1 MIGVAVWFS
10 AAVVALGDAP
20 SRAPAAPPPAARV
33 DSLFAHVDLLV
44 PESGFPNGSR
54 RFLLTAQSGE
64 RNDGDERMRLWL
76 PPSGSLLSGPLEA
89 DEGARLEC
97 GVGCEFFDSAWPA
110 EGSGAAPP
118 AGPRIVTDFAV
129 EWVAA
134 TAGAPAI
141 ALLDRSV
148 VFEPGGA
155 ADGRVRVDLA
165 CDLPAS
171 ARGAG
176 RLRFRATR
184 REGPPAEISILPTL
198 WGPRLIHRAPV
209 APPAATRRTREEV
222 VVDLL
227 DPRFAAGR
235 GGEPSA
241 LGVVTTVDRD
251 AAGLETARH
260 DEPLRRPL
268 VGVEAHF
275 ETGAGDELP
284 RGGREPA
291 LAFAASGRARFEL
304 DAEEL
309 AGARLLFE
317 PGFAQFTGSGGE
329 VLDPAR
335 AAWRVCL
342 DGRELASG
350 ALETPTRHEACGW
363 GEPVVVPLAPGAA
376 ALKHALEL
384 QVELAPFAKPAELVL
399 SREPLADDGK
409 AGATRERRLAL
420 RAPWFGLG
428 RPRIVRSREVVEAAA
443 TPAAPNV
450 LFVCIETLRADEVG
464 FGVGTRDTTPF
475 LARLAPRALVFSQ
488 ASSPAPWT
496 LPSVA
501 SYLTALHPSEHG
513 ARSELADVVP
523 ERLTTLAEAAALRAG
538 ARTFACVTN
547 DLLKRES
554 GFAAGFDSFGPFA
567 YANAAAVRRLFLDW
581 QSEAPELRFF
591 AYLHL
596 FEPHVPLNAPGWMRE
611 EFVPERLR
619 GRPLAADVKR
629 VTQTMWKGGDA
640 RAAAS
645 ELDFLRGRYRGEIRF
660 ADRQLE
666 LLFAELAR
674 RGLLERTVVVVT
686 GDHGEEFGDHRW
698 FGHGSQL
705 YEESIHVPLLLY
717 GAGIPAARVDL
728 PVESLLASRIAAAA
742 LGLTPFGSEQLPAA
756 AWPVRPSALEEALAD
771 AAVVSTTE
779 KVIDVQSRPW
789 PEKRS
794 ELAARFEP
802 RLGRVVRIGDA
813 KAIFTRPPARRLEP
827 PGPGDALELFDLA
840 RDPGELAPMHL
851 PWSEAAAGRF
861 ARFAALLAE
870 ERARDAAIP
879 TSELPADT
887 LEVLRKL
894 GYLGPGADDR

>member
-1 MIGVAVWFS
+1 MIGVAVWIS
-10 AAVVALGDAP
+10 GALLTLGD
-20 SRAPAAPPPAARV
+20 PPARV
-33 DSLFAHVDLLV
+33 DSLFAHVENLV

-97 GVGCEFFDSAWPA
+97 GVGCEFFDSVWPA

-118 AGPRIVTDFAV
+118 GGPRIVTDFAV

-134 TAGAPAI
+134 TAGAPAV
-141 ALLDRSV
+141 ALLERRV
-148 VFEPGGA
+148 VFDPASA

-165 CDLPAS
+165 CDLPAP

-176 RLRFRATR
+176 RLRFCATR
-184 REGPPAEISILPTL
+184 SEGPPAEIAILPTL

-209 APPAATRRTREEV
+209 APAPPAATRRTRDEV

-235 GGEPSA
+235 GGEPCE

-251 AAGLETARH
+251 ATGLETGRH
-260 DEPLRRPL
+260 DEPLRRPR

-291 LAFAASGRARFEL
+291 LAFAADGRARFEL

-329 VLDPAR
+329 VLAPAR
-335 AAWRVCL
+335 AAWRVSL
-342 DGRELASG
+342 DGKELASG
-350 ALETPTRHEACGW
+350 ALETPTRHDTCGW
-363 GEPVVVPLAPGAA
+363 GEPVVVPLTIGAA

-384 QVELAPFAKPAELVL
+384 QVELAAFAKPVELEL
-399 SREPLADDGK
+399 
-409 AGATRERRLAL
+409 TRERRLAL
-420 RAPWFGLG
+420 RTPWFGLG
-428 RPRIVRSREVVEAAA
+428 RPRIVRAREVVEAAA

-464 FGVGTRDTTPF
+464 FGRADPVGDASSTRDTTPF
-475 LARLAPRALVFSQ
+475 LTRLAPRALVFTQ

-513 ARSELADVVP
+513 ARSELSDVIP
-523 ERLTTLAEAAALRAG
+523 ERLVTLAEAAALRSG

-554 GFAAGFDSFGPFA
+554 GFAAGFDAFGPFA

-581 QSEAPELRFF
+581 QSEAPRSRFF

-611 EFVPERLR
+611 EFVPAELR

-629 VTQTMWKGGDA
+629 VIQTMWKGGDA

-645 ELDFLRGRYRGEIRF
+645 ELAFVRGRYRGEIRF

-674 RGLLERTVVVVT
+674 RGLLEKTVVVVT

-705 YEESIHVPLLLY
+705 YQESIHVPLLLF
-717 GAGIPAARVDL
+717 GAGVPAARIDL

-756 AWPVRPSALEEALAD
+756 AWPLRAAALEEALAD

-779 KVIDVQSRPW
+779 KVIDVQTLPW
-789 PEKRS
+789 PEKRA

-802 RLGRVVRIGDA
+802 RVGRVVRIGDA

-827 PGPGDALELFDLA
+827 PGPGDALELYDLA
-840 RDPGELAPMHL
+840 HDPGELAPMRV

-870 ERARDAAIP
+870 ERARDAALL